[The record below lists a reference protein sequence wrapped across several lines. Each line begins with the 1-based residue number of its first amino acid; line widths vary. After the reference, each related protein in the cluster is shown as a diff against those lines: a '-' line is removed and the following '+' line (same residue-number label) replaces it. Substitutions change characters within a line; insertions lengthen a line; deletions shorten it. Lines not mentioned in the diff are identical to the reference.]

1 MTSFHDLYVQY
12 APAVRRFALFVS
24 GDAALADDLAAETFV
39 RAFVAVGEVRGSVR
53 SWLLAIAH
61 NLFREE
67 LRKRRPSAPMDPALA
82 DPAAAPDALAEGREE
97 LRRTLRALQRL
108 PETDRA
114 ALVLRAVEELS
125 HEEIAAALGLSPIAA
140 RVRVYRA
147 RARLTDLMKKEKRT
161 WTSPV
166 T

>member
-1 MTSFHDLYVQY
+1 MTSFHDLYVQH
-12 APAVRRFALFVS
+12 APAVRRFALFLS

-39 RAFVAVGEVRGSVR
+39 RAFVAAGDVRGSVR

-82 DPAAAPDALAEGREE
+82 DPAAAPDERAE
-97 LRRTLRALQRL
+97 LRRALRALQQL

-125 HEEIAAALGLSPIAA
+125 HDEIAVALGLSPIAA

-147 RARLTDLMKKEKRT
+147 RARLTNLMKKEDEDGRH
-161 WTSPV
+161 S
-166 T
+166 

>member
-1 MTSFHDLYVQY
+1 MTSFHNLYVQH
-12 APAVRRFALFVS
+12 APAVRRFALFLS

-39 RAFVAVGEVRGSVR
+39 RAFVAAGEVRGSVR

-67 LRKRRPSAPMDPALA
+67 LRKRRPSAPMDPTLA
-82 DPAAAPDALAEGREE
+82 DPAAAPDARAENRAE
-97 LRRTLRALQRL
+97 LRRALRALQQL

-125 HEEIAAALGLSPIAA
+125 HDEIAVALGLSPIAA

-147 RARLTDLMKKEKRT
+147 RARLTNLMKKEDEDGRH
-161 WTSPV
+161 S
-166 T
+166 